1 MNPVLF
7 AGFLVFAFVASITPG
22 PNNLMMM
29 ASGVNYGVRRTLPHM
44 AGVCLGFG
52 AMTFAVGLGL
62 AGVFRLLPW
71 LYVALRWGAAAYIL
85 YLAYKM
91 ATAKGVGS
99 AVTGGRP
106 MSFLGA
112 VAFQWVNPKA
122 WVMALGAITTYAE
135 PEHLARDVA
144 VISISYVLINIPCSF
159 AWTASGVAIKRFLK
173 RGGALRLF
181 NGTMAAL
188 LVLSLYPL
196 LTEPLGAPKRPPPGV
211 IIGAP
216 RTTG

>member
-1 MNPVLF
+1 MNPTLF
-7 AGFLVFAFVASITPG
+7 VGFLVFAFVASVTPG

-62 AGVFRLLPW
+62 TGIFHTLPW
-71 LYVALRWGAAAYIL
+71 LYVGLRWGAAAYIL
-85 YLAYKM
+85 YLAYRM

-106 MSFLGA
+106 MSFMSA

-135 PEHLARDVA
+135 PEHLARDVGLIA
-144 VISISYVLINIPCSF
+144 VSYVLINIPCSF

-173 RGGALRLF
+173 KGAALHLF
-181 NGTMAAL
+181 NGAMAAL

-196 LTEPLGAPKRPPPGV
+196 ITEPLGAPRRPPPGV